1 MPSLRLIIY
10 YQSKWIQS
18 AGLLANISSHVQKE
32 DAIRQKTFYY
42 IHYREA
48 IDAIKWKVHATVT
61 KIKADMGSDAHPQ
74 GYVCPMCRRRY
85 NPLEVISSQSPD
97 GMNFVCDDCG
107 NILIEDDTSEESKAN
122 QERLRRLM
130 DQLNPIINSLRKI
143 DDIIVPENTFES
155 SLAVA
160 LPPSTRTPSQ
170 RDSSLPTARP
180 DSSARQNGVSLQ
192 VNITSD
198 VETAKLERKM
208 EEDKARLA
216 EENALPAWHLQ
227 STVGKSMY
235 SGETEGTA
243 SGGMP
248 IPQVGAV
255 VLEDAKSAVK
265 EESKAVSGLQ
275 TSATENAVDAYFA
288 QLSAK
293 QKEDDEDDEDD
304 DEDDEDDDDE
314 FEDVPAAPVAPVAKV
329 EEMDDESDSD

>member
-1 MPSLRLIIY
+1 MS
-10 YQSKWIQS
+10 
-18 AGLLANISSHVQKE
+18 
-32 DAIRQKTFYY
+32 
-42 IHYREA
+42 
-48 IDAIKWKVHATVT
+48 
-61 KIKADMGSDAHPQ
+61 KIKTDMGSDAHPQ
-74 GYVCPMCRRRY
+74 GYMCPMCRRRY

-160 LPPSTRTPSQ
+160 LPPSTKTPSQ

-180 DSSARQNGVSLQ
+180 DSSGRQNGVSLH

-235 SGETEGTA
+235 SGEGDSKSS
-243 SGGMP
+243 SGAP

-255 VLEDAKSAVK
+255 TLEDTKSAIK
-265 EESKAVSGLQ
+265 DESKAMGGIPQ
-275 TSATENAVDAYFA
+275 PSATENAVDAYFA

-293 QKEDDEDDEDD
+293 QKEDDEDDDD
-304 DEDDEDDDDE
+304 EDEDDEDDDDE
-314 FEDVPAAPVAPVAKV
+314 FEDVPAAPVAKV
-329 EEMDDESDSD
+329 EEMDDDDSDSD